1 MLLLFYSLKK
11 KTYQEIKWKKGKEK
25 MIYNDVYFEPVSVR
39 NGNTNTNIPL

>member
-11 KTYQEIKWKKGKEK
+11 NISGNKVEKKGKEK